1 MSFLANATGA
11 KSRFQRRHSV
21 PVTVVLAGLALALI
35 VLAAVFPTW
44 WTGQSP
50 LETDA
55 AAVLQPPS
63 SAHFFGTDQ
72 SGRDVFS
79 RVIHGARYSL
89 FVGFGAT
96 VIALSLGVLI
106 GVGAALAPKVLAAG
120 LSRAIDVLMAFPEFL
135 LALLVIAIVGTG
147 EASIPIAVALAAL
160 PAYAR
165 VARSET
171 LVVVEAGYIRAARSL
186 GVSPV
191 AVLAKHVV
199 PNILGP
205 LLVMATIGVGTAIVT
220 AAGLSFLGL
229 GPQPPTPE
237 WGIILS
243 EGRNFLATAWWIA
256 LFPGLAIVATVI
268 SVSTVGRYLRSV
280 NEVRIS

>member
-21 PVTVVLAGLALALI
+21 PVTVVVAALALALI